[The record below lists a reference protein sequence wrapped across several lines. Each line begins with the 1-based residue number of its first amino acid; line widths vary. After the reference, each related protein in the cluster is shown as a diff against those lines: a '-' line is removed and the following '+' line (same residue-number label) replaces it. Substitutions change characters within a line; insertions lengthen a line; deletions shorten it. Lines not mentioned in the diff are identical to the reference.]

1 MGLGMSINCQY
12 CTLLGQPLS
21 VDLDHRVSELVPRAE
36 RQLLSVCNTGNNVM
50 STSRR
55 GTEEGAYSRDKMSD
69 PAYKPPP
76 TLSTSIK
83 VAKGGAY
90 MRDTTVYTLG

>member
-1 MGLGMSINCQY
+1 
-12 CTLLGQPLS
+12 
-21 VDLDHRVSELVPRAE
+21 
-36 RQLLSVCNTGNNVM
+36 M

-76 TLSTSIK
+76 TFSTSAK

-90 MRDTTVYTLG
+90 RRDTTVLVLDGTSLGTRLQHMVRLFGDGREDRP